1 MSVVGPPALSSILVQ
16 RLDAVLGTS
25 MSAYAN
31 MLNGARPD
39 AVAPTADPEKNPQLD
54 ENGQPIL
61 ADTEGDA
68 AQQIANAKTATA
80 LSLAARGLVTSTDLT
95 PSAPTTLGATART
108 ILALL
113 AQSPDTAPPSQG
125 KAPLWTA
132 LGSNQDETRAPATG
146 ARPGQTPGTPTPIGQ
161 QTNAAV
167 EQAGQQS
174 EDTQGQQGQQPQTAN
189 SSNPASA
196 SASASTSARPG
207 QQASS
212 TLATAQTAGT
222 QPTTASTTQAAQLTQ
237 ALRAAVQE
245 TGLFYES
252 HLTQMVFGQRTA
264 QEIAK
269 EPQAQLNQNAVI
281 TRDTPM
287 PTPANA
293 QAMPAAPQSNASS
306 GTAPTAQN
314 TQNASLAQQNAAGG
328 SSAGSS
334 TSLSLSSSLT
344 SGGNPLAG
352 IHPEATSLIHQQL
365 DVLANQALV
374 WQGQAWPGAHMEWE
388 IARDRTQ
395 GGELMDNDHW
405 ATRLQIELPRL
416 GLVQAR
422 LTLAGSQVV
431 MSLVAPNSAGE
442 LSQNS
447 NALRQQFVSAGLA
460 LSQLTVDT
468 QPPSPFDLS

>member
-1 MSVVGPPALSSILVQ
+1 MSVVGPPALSNILVQ

-31 MLNGARPD
+31 LLNGARPD
-39 AVAPTADPEKNPQLD
+39 AVAPPADPEKNPQLD

-61 ADTEGDA
+61 SDAEGDP
-68 AQQIANAKTATA
+68 AQQIANAKTAAA

-113 AQSPDTAPPSQG
+113 AQSPDKAPPSQG

-132 LGSNQDETRAPATG
+132 LSGHQEEANASTG
-146 ARPGQTPGTPTPIGQ
+146 ARPGQAPGTPAPIGQ
-161 QTNAAV
+161 QTNSAV
-167 EQAGQQS
+167 QQAGQQS
-174 EDTQGQQGQQPQTAN
+174 QDAQGQQGQQPQTAT
-189 SSNPASA
+189 SPNPAA
-196 SASASTSARPG
+196 ASTSARPG
-207 QQASS
+207 QQAS
-212 TLATAQTAGT
+212 TPLAAGQTAGT
-222 QPTTASTTQAAQLTQ
+222 QVATASTTQAAQLTQ
-237 ALRAAVQE
+237 ALRAAVQQ

-264 QEIAK
+264 EEIAK

-287 PTPANA
+287 PMPANA
-293 QAMPAAPQSNASS
+293 QAAPAAPMPAAAPGNAWSNA
-306 GTAPTAQN
+306 APAA
-314 TQNASLAQQNAAGG
+314 QNASLAQQNAASGG
-328 SSAGSS
+328 GSS
-334 TSLSLSSSLT
+334 TSLSLSSSLAA
-344 SGGNPLAG
+344 SGNPLAG
-352 IHPEATSLIHQQL
+352 IHPQATSLVHQQL

-388 IARDRTQ
+388 VARDRTQ
-395 GGELMDNDHW
+395 GGELMDDDHW

-422 LTLAGSQVV
+422 LTLAGNQVV

>member
-1 MSVVGPPALSSILVQ
+1 MQ

-31 MLNGARPD
+31 LLNGARPD

-61 ADTEGDA
+61 PEAEGDT

-113 AQSPDTAPPSQG
+113 AQSPDKAPPSQG
-125 KAPLWTA
+125 KAPLWTGLSGDQEESRTSSA
-132 LGSNQDETRAPATG
+132 GGGPGRA
-146 ARPGQTPGTPTPIGQ
+146 PGTPTPIGQ

-167 EQAGQQS
+167 AQAGRQS
-174 EDTQGQQGQQPQTAN
+174 DDAQGQQQQQPQTAA
-189 SSNPASA
+189 SSNAASVPTPVRA
-196 SASASTSARPG
+196 G
-207 QQASS
+207 QQTPA
-212 TLATAQTAGT
+212 TLATGQTAGM
-222 QPTTASTTQAAQLTQ
+222 QPTAASSTTQAAQITL

-264 QEIAK
+264 QEIAR
-269 EPQAQLNQNAVI
+269 EPQAQLNQGAVI
-281 TRDTPM
+281 TRDTPVPAPAANVSASA
-287 PTPANA
+287 PTNA
-293 QAMPAAPQSNASS
+293 QTMPAATQGGAWNGA
-306 GTAPTAQN
+306 APTVQG
-314 TQNASLAQQNAAGG
+314 TQSASIAQQNATGG
-328 SSAGSS
+328 GSS
-334 TSLSLSSSLT
+334 TSLSLSSSLAG
-344 SGGNPLAG
+344 GGNPLAG
-352 IHPEATSLIHQQL
+352 IHPAATSLVHQQL
-365 DVLANQALV
+365 DVLANQSFA

-388 IARDRTQ
+388 VSRDRTQ

-405 ATRLQIELPRL
+405 ATRLQVELPRL
-416 GLVQAR
+416 GMVQAR
-422 LTLAGSQVV
+422 LTLAGNQVV
-431 MSLVAPNSAGE
+431 MSLVAPSSAGE

-460 LSQLTVDT
+460 LSQLTVDS

>member
-31 MLNGARPD
+31 LLNGARPD

-61 ADTEGDA
+61 ADAEGDA
-68 AQQIANAKTATA
+68 AQQIANAKTTAA

-113 AQSPDTAPPSQG
+113 AQSPDNAPPSQG

-132 LGSNQDETRAPATG
+132 LSGSQDDTRTSAGGTQ
-146 ARPGQTPGTPTPIGQ
+146 PGQTPGTPTPIGQ

-174 EDTQGQQGQQPQTAN
+174 GNAQGQQGQQPQTAA
-189 SSNPASA
+189 SSNTAT
-196 SASASTSARPG
+196 ASTSARS
-207 QQASS
+207 QQTSS
-212 TLATAQTAGT
+212 SLATGQTAGT
-222 QPTTASTTQAAQLTQ
+222 QATTASSTQAAQLTQ

-269 EPQAQLNQNAVI
+269 EPQAQLDQNAVI

-293 QAMPAAPQSNASS
+293 QATPAAAQSNVSS
-306 GTAPTAQN
+306 GTAATAQN
-314 TQNASLAQQNAAGG
+314 ASPAQQNAAS
-328 SSAGSS
+328 SSAGNS
-334 TSLSLSSSLT
+334 TSLSLSNSLASS
-344 SGGNPLAG
+344 GNPLAG
-352 IHPEATSLIHQQL
+352 IHPEATSLVHQQL
-365 DVLANQALV
+365 DVLANQSLV

-388 IARDRTQ
+388 VARDRTQ
-395 GGELMDNDHW
+395 GGELMDDDHW

-422 LTLAGSQVV
+422 LTLAGNQVV

-447 NALRQQFVSAGLA
+447 NALRQQFASAGLA

-468 QPPSPFDLS
+468 QPPSLFDLS

>member
-31 MLNGARPD
+31 LLNGARPD
-39 AVAPTADPEKNPQLD
+39 AVAPPADPDKNPQLD

-61 ADTEGDA
+61 PEAEGDA
-68 AQQIANAKTATA
+68 AQQIANAKTASTLA
-80 LSLAARGLVTSTDLT
+80 LAARGLVTSTDLT
-95 PSAPTTLGATART
+95 PSAPTTLGVTART

-113 AQSPDTAPPSQG
+113 AQSPDKAPPSQG
-125 KAPLWTA
+125 KTPLWSA
-132 LGSNQDETRAPATG
+132 SGDDQNEATDTSANASAG
-146 ARPGQTPGTPTPIGQ
+146 ARPGQAPGTPAPTGQ
-161 QTNAAV
+161 QTNSAV
-167 EQAGQQS
+167 QQAGQQS
-174 EDTQGQQGQQPQTAN
+174 EEAQGQQSQA
-189 SSNPASA
+189 AS
-196 SASASTSARPG
+196 
-207 QQASS
+207 SS
-212 TLATAQTAGT
+212 TLASARAGQQSSTPPAAGQAAGAQSAASATPAGT
-222 QPTTASTTQAAQLTQ
+222 PMAAQLTQ
-237 ALRAAVQE
+237 ALRAALQQ

-264 QEIAK
+264 QEVAQ
-269 EPQAQLNQNAVI
+269 EPQAQLDQNAVI

-287 PTPANA
+287 PANA
-293 QAMPAAPQSNASS
+293 QATPAAAQQDNAPGGAGSAAQ
-306 GTAPTAQN
+306 GT
-314 TQNASLAQQNAAGG
+314 SLASQTAAGG
-328 SSAGSS
+328 SSSS
-334 TSLSLSSSLT
+334 SLSLSSSLAA
-344 SGGNPLAG
+344 GGNPLAG
-352 IHPEATSLIHQQL
+352 IHPDATALVHQQL

-388 IARDRTQ
+388 VARDRTQ
-395 GGELMDNDHW
+395 GGELMDDTHW

-422 LTLAGSQVV
+422 LNIAGNQVV
-431 MSLVAPNSAGE
+431 MSLVAPTSAGE

-468 QPPSPFDLS
+468 QPPSLFDPS